1 MTESFRTEEMFF
13 MMKKIGL
20 DLTSQLDAHLGNPEM
35 SGVQAY
41 FMVYILR
48 HHPEGTYLTELC
60 HEIGLSKSTL
70 STLLKK
76 MRKTGYILFQE
87 DPADIRKKKI
97 LPTEK
102 LMEEGA
108 KLLQRAGEM
117 ETEICSVLDQREKE
131 QLWKLER
138 KLLVH
143 LTEMEHSQSKKDRR
157 LTYSEKSITAA
168 GTV

>member
-1 MTESFRTEEMFF
+1 
-13 MMKKIGL
+13 
-20 DLTSQLDAHLGNPEM
+20 
-35 SGVQAY
+35 
-41 FMVYILR
+41 
-48 HHPEGTYLTELC
+48 
-60 HEIGLSKSTL
+60 
-70 STLLKK
+70 

-157 LTYSEKSITAA
+157 LIYREKSFTAA

>member
-1 MTESFRTEEMFF
+1 
-13 MMKKIGL
+13 
-20 DLTSQLDAHLGNPEM
+20 
-35 SGVQAY
+35 
-41 FMVYILR
+41 MVYILR

-117 ETEICSVLDQREKE
+117 ETEIWISG
-131 QLWKLER
+131 
-138 KLLVH
+138 
-143 LTEMEHSQSKKDRR
+143 RR
-157 LTYSEKSITAA
+157 SSCGSWRGSFWCI
-168 GTV
+168 

>member
-1 MTESFRTEEMFF
+1 MTEEFRTEELLF

-20 DLTSQLDAHLGNPEM
+20 DLTSQLDAHLGSPKM

-60 HEIGLSKSTL
+60 REIGSSKSTL

-76 MRKTGYILFQE
+76 MRRSGYILFQE
-87 DPADIRKKKI
+87 DPTDIRKKKI
-97 LPTEK
+97 LPTEE
-102 LMEEGA
+102 LMAEGT
-108 KLLQRAGEM
+108 KLLQRANEM
-117 ETEICSVLDQREKE
+117 ESEICSVLDQGEKA

-143 LTEMEHSQSKKDRR
+143 LTEMERSQSKKDRR